1 MFKSSQRST
10 CIELEKISVIDD
22 TSMGNPIL
30 VGAPGV
36 GKTIVVEDLTQHIIH
51 GMQPH
56 WSVGQQIWLRLV
68 LGPGGAE

>member
-1 MFKSSQRST
+1 
-10 CIELEKISVIDD
+10 
-22 TSMGNPIL
+22 MGNPIL
-30 VGAPGV
+30 VGEPGV